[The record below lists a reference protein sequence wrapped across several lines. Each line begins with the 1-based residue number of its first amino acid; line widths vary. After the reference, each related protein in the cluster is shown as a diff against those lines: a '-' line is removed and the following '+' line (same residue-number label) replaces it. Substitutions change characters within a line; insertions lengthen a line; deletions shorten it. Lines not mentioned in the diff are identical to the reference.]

1 MLGPEPAF
9 RIGHQ
14 ERLSL
19 LIRGHCG
26 WHPQPQFHQFFA
38 VSFLPGFRQEVAMAR
53 MHRRWTTWVGAL
65 VIATAQTQIAN
76 AAPAT
81 PPASNTP
88 DNAQLLVRLQRLE
101 RDMRDLEAVT
111 FRKPPG
117 DKDSLPLQPPDAAA
131 APETLAAPMPDLNP
145 LLRRIDELEEGL
157 TRVTGQMEVLGHQV
171 DQLTEKAER
180 LQKQLD
186 LQASA
191 QVKAEVA
198 SQAAPPPPDS
208 NQLASVTSPAGPA
221 LGAPPSVLGTIP
233 ADAPLPKPEPK
244 SEIEPKKQF
253 DAAMNLLSRA
263 RYDEAS
269 DAFRAY
275 ADAHPGEDRAS
286 DALYWTGDIAY
297 STKKDY
303 PAAARDFA
311 ELLKKYPKAQRAPD
325 GMLKL
330 GLALFEMGQAKEAC
344 AAVAALPAKYPD
356 ASPAVLA
363 RAKSVRDE
371 KKCR

>member
-1 MLGPEPAF
+1 
-9 RIGHQ
+9 
-14 ERLSL
+14 
-19 LIRGHCG
+19 
-26 WHPQPQFHQFFA
+26 
-38 VSFLPGFRQEVAMAR
+38 MAS
-53 MHRRWTTWVGAL
+53 MHRNWTRWVGAL
-65 VIATAQTQIAN
+65 VIATAPAQFAA

-81 PPASNTP
+81 TP

-101 RDMRDLEAVT
+101 RDMRDLEAAT

-117 DKDSLPLQPPDAAA
+117 DSSAVPTPSDPYPDPAVPAAEPP
-131 APETLAAPMPDLNP
+131 PVVMPDLNP
-145 LLRRIDELEEGL
+145 LLRRINELEDGL
-157 TRVTGQMEVLGHQV
+157 GKITGQMEVLGHQV
-171 DQLTEKAER
+171 DQLTQKTER

-191 QVKAEVA
+191 QAKSEL
-198 SQAAPPPPDS
+198 AAPANPPPPPDP
-208 NQLASVTSPAGPA
+208 NQLASVMPPAPAPGPG
-221 LGAPPSVLGTIP
+221 LGPPPSILGTIP
-233 ADAPLPKPEPK
+233 ADTPLPKPEADPK
-244 SEIEPKKQF
+244 RQF
-253 DAAMNLLSRA
+253 ETAMGLLSRA

-269 DAFRAY
+269 DAFRAF
-275 ADAHPGEDRAS
+275 ADAYPGEDRAS

-344 AAVAALPAKYPD
+344 TAVSALPAKYPD
-356 ASPAVLA
+356 AAPAILA